1 MPDVPAAQSAPSPR
15 SSPPVP
21 VDLDQLR
28 QFFAASPFM
37 VDLGVE
43 PVATTSGHVT
53 TVLTV
58 AQCHFQH
65 TGQVHAGVMAAMADH
80 SMGAAAQTLAP
91 ADKVCLT
98 AELKTSQLR
107 PGKGERLVCEA
118 TVIKAGRTLS
128 FTEAEVYAES
138 QGQKTLV
145 MKASA
150 TMALVPL

>member
-1 MPDVPAAQSAPSPR
+1 M
-15 SSPPVP
+15 
-21 VDLDQLR
+21 DLDALQA
-28 QFFAASPFM
+28 FFRLSPYM

-43 PVATTSGHVT
+43 PVAVGDGRVR
-53 TVLTV
+53 TVLPI
-58 AQCHFQH
+58 ALRHQQH

-91 ADKVCLT
+91 AGLWAIT

-118 TVIKAGRTLS
+118 VVIKAGRTLS
-128 FTEAEVYAES
+128 FTEAEVFAES
-138 QGQKTLV
+138 AGRRTLV

-150 TMALVPL
+150 TMALVGH

>member
-1 MPDVPAAQSAPSPR
+1 M
-15 SSPPVP
+15 
-21 VDLDQLR
+21 DLDALR
-28 QFFAASPFM
+28 AFFRLSPYM

-43 PVATTSGHVT
+43 PVAVGDGRVS
-53 TVLTV
+53 TVLPIATRH
-58 AQCHFQH
+58 QQH

-91 ADKVCLT
+91 AGLWAIT

-118 TVIKAGRTLS
+118 VVIKAGRTLS
-128 FTEAEVYAES
+128 FTEAEVFAES
-138 QGQKTLV
+138 AGKRTLV

-150 TMALVPL
+150 TMALVGH

>member
-1 MPDVPAAQSAPSPR
+1 M
-15 SSPPVP
+15 
-21 VDLDQLR
+21 DLDALR
-28 QFFAASPFM
+28 DFFRLSPYM

-43 PVATTSGHVT
+43 PVAVGNGRVS
-53 TVLTV
+53 TVLPI
-58 AQCHFQH
+58 ALRHQQH

-91 ADKVCLT
+91 AGLWAIT

-118 TVIKAGRTLS
+118 VVIKAGRTLS
-128 FTEAEVYAES
+128 FTEAEVFAES
-138 QGQKTLV
+138 AGRRTLV

-150 TMALVPL
+150 TMALLAH